1 MSATPLKMV
10 LATDDRHE
18 EAFLE
23 LYVGE
28 EQWGEI
34 YEDPE
39 TRELMLH
46 VFAPLAG
53 DRYTISVS
61 DLHEL
66 LHEAAAKMR
75 RRE

>member
-1 MSATPLKMV
+1 MARPLRTV
-10 LATDDRHE
+10 LATDHRHE

-23 LYVGE
+23 LYAGE

-34 YEDPE
+34 YEDTKTE
-39 TRELMLH
+39 QLMLL
-46 VFAPLAG
+46 VFPPTTG
-53 DRYTISVS
+53 DRYSIFVS